1 MRVLHVHSGNLYGGV
16 ETMLATL
23 ARRRDACPALEPH
36 FALCFEGR
44 LSEELEA
51 SGAPVHLLHN
61 VRVSRP
67 VTVLRARR
75 ALAALLPEERFD
87 VVVCH
92 SSWSHAVFAK
102 VVRAAA
108 LPLVFWSHDAAKGT
122 HWLER
127 WARRTPPDLA
137 VCNSEYT
144 ARAMRSLFPEARAEV
159 VYCPV
164 DLPDLAPHR
173 TRESRAAVR
182 AELDTPADA
191 VVIIQVSR
199 MEECKGHT
207 LHLRALS
214 RLLDVEGWV
223 CWIIGGG
230 QRPQEKRYE
239 ERLKAEAARL
249 GLTERLRFAGQRR
262 DVPRLLAAADIYAQP
277 NTTPESFGLTFV
289 EAMHAA
295 LPVVTTAL
303 GGAREVL
310 DDTHGLLVPPGD
322 AEALAAQLKR
332 LLTDETLRKQMGH
345 AGPARARALCDPAR
359 QLARLCEVLEGCVRG
374 DAAGTAG
381 AAERVEGRA
390 AQCSR

>member
-44 LSEELEA
+44 LAEELEEG
-51 SGAPVHLLHN
+51 GARAHRLPN

-67 VTVLRARR
+67 ATVLRARR
-75 ALAALLPEERFD
+75 ALAALLREERFD

-102 VVRAAA
+102 VARAAS
-108 LPLVFWSHDAAKGT
+108 LPLVFWAHDAAKGT

-144 ARAMRSLFPEARAEV
+144 ARALRSLFPEARAEV

-164 DLPDLAPHR
+164 DLPDLAPYR
-173 TRESRAAVR
+173 TRESRAAAR

-191 VVIIQVSR
+191 AVIIQVSR
-199 MEECKGHT
+199 MEECKGHA
-207 LHLRALS
+207 LQLRALS
-214 RLLDVEGWV
+214 RLQGVGGWV
-223 CWIIGGG
+223 CWMVGGG
-230 QRPQEKRYE
+230 QRPRERAYE
-239 ERLKAEAARL
+239 ERLKGEAERL
-249 GLTERLRFAGQRR
+249 GLTGRVRFAGQRR
-262 DVPRLLAAADIYAQP
+262 DVPRLLAAADIYSQP
-277 NTTPESFGLTFV
+277 NTAPESFGLTFV
-289 EAMHAA
+289 EAMHAG

-310 DDTHGLLVPPGD
+310 GDSDGLLVPPGD
-322 AEALAAQLKR
+322 DAALAARLR
-332 LLTDETLRKQMGH
+332 LLLEDEPLRRRVGQ
-345 AGPARARALCDPAR
+345 AGPARALSLCDPRA
-359 QLARLCEVLEGCVRG
+359 QVGRLFGLLKGMSEEP
-374 DAAGTAG
+374 A
-381 AAERVEGRA
+381 RA
-390 AQCSR
+390 A

>member
-16 ETMLATL
+16 ETMLVTL

-44 LSEELEA
+44 LTEELEDE
-51 SGAPVHLLHN
+51 GARVHRLPN

-75 ALAALLPEERFD
+75 SLAALLVEERFD
-87 VVVCH
+87 MVVCH

-102 VVRAAA
+102 TVRAAS
-108 LPLVFWSHDAAKGT
+108 LPLAFWSHDAADGT

-144 ARAMRSLFPEARAEV
+144 ARAMRSFFPTARAEV
-159 VYCPV
+159 VYCPL
-164 DLPDLAPHR
+164 DLPDLAPYR
-173 TRESRAAVR
+173 TQESRAAVR
-182 AELDTPADA
+182 AELNTPTDA

-199 MEECKGHT
+199 MEECKGH
-207 LHLRALS
+207 LQHLRALS
-214 RLLDVEGWV
+214 RLQDVEGWV

-230 QRPQEKRYE
+230 QRPREKAYE
-239 ERLKAEAARL
+239 ERLKAEAERL
-249 GLTERLRFAGQRR
+249 GLTNRLRFAGQRR
-262 DVPRLLAAADIYAQP
+262 DVPRLLAAADIYSQP

-289 EAMHAA
+289 EAMHAG
-295 LPVVTTAL
+295 LPVVTTAI

-310 DDTHGLLVPPGD
+310 DDSCGLLVPPGD
-322 AEALAAQLKR
+322 PAALAAQLLR
-332 LLTDETLRKQMGH
+332 LLDDERLRARFKET
-345 AGPARARALCDPAR
+345 GPARARLLCDPRA
-359 QLARLCEVLEGCVRG
+359 
-374 DAAGTAG
+374 
-381 AAERVEGRA
+381 RVERLFGLLKNAVEVPGRA
-390 AQCSR
+390 ACA